1 MSLNLTRDD
10 LIRTDNFIG
19 GRWCAADTGA
29 LLEVTDPADDSRI
42 TQVQDTFGVAYARV
56 LAGAVMA
63 GLPVALAYLL
73 FQRRVTQAIT
83 LSAGIKG

>member
-1 MSLNLTRDD
+1 MPSASTMR
-10 LIRTDNFIG
+10 
-19 GRWCAADTGA
+19 
-29 LLEVTDPADDSRI
+29 
-42 TQVQDTFGVAYARV
+42 RV
-56 LAGAVMA
+56 LAAAVLA